1 MSFEFWVQFWK
12 VTLYGG
18 LGLFAILSVWVIFA
32 GVGDIRDM
40 FASLTA
46 ERDRAEKDS
55 EDGT

>member
-1 MSFEFWVQFWK
+1 MEFETWVQFWK
-12 VTLYGG
+12 FTLYGG

-46 ERDRAEKDS
+46 ERDRAEEDRKD
-55 EDGT
+55 ER

>member
-1 MSFEFWVQFWK
+1 MEFETWVQFWK
-12 VTLYGG
+12 FTLYGG

-46 ERDRAEKDS
+46 ERDRAEEDRKDES
-55 EDGT
+55 

>member
-18 LGLFAILSVWVIFA
+18 LGLFAALSVWVIFA

-40 FASLTA
+40 FRALRT
-46 ERDRAEKDS
+46 EQDRKD
-55 EDGT
+55 